1 MALKYDFYT
10 EITENERKWISLINH
25 DLLNVVYC
33 NLVLKPFYLRKEKEL
48 ESEYEITNNAI
59 MGQILSTLRKIINKI
74 DMFYVDYKNSKQS
87 DIKSLLPLFLSSQM
101 NNISKGETID
111 NTDRLEIRKQILENE
126 IRSYDKPDDSYLY
139 DDTFDEQIR
148 AI

>member
-33 NLVLKPFYLRKEKEL
+33 NLVLKPFYLKKEKEL
-48 ESEYEITNNAI
+48 ESEYEITKSSI

-139 DDTFDEQIR
+139 DDTFEQTKTI
-148 AI
+148 